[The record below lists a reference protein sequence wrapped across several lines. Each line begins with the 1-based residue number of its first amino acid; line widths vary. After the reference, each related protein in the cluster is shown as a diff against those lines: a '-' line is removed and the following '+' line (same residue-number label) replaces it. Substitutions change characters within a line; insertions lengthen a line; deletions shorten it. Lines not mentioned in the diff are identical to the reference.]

1 MMIIKS
7 SDPWRRVSFR
17 RCPILVC
24 RSVLSQQGQGSFRWE
39 SSTAQNQWLLALY
52 ASRRCHTTATNKQRR
67 GGRHRGHDWF
77 STILRSARC
86 KRSSYV
92 EMSRLIPYNTT
103 LMMTRFLVPKRSWHL
118 ENHFLESRPIRELPT
133 FFSRIS
139 STPPKTKNCVFGWF
153 THGVWHMPITTMY
166 SVVTYRCVIMTN
178 WWVQICH
185 EWYFDLG
192 NIYQNLLTW

>member
-77 STILRSARC
+77 STILRSARR
-86 KRSSYV
+86 KRSSYNV
-92 EMSRLIPYNTT
+92 EVDTIQYHFDDDTVFGSEAQLTSR
-103 LMMTRFLVPKRSWHL
+103 
-118 ENHFLESRPIRELPT
+118 ES
-133 FFSRIS
+133 FSRIS
-139 STPPKTKNCVFGWF
+139 TNPRT
-153 THGVWHMPITTMY
+153 THIFQSHIQHAAENKKLRFWLVHAWRVAHAYHNHVLCCHLQMRHNDKLM
-166 SVVTYRCVIMTN
+166 RTN
-178 WWVQICH
+178 LSWMIFWS
-185 EWYFDLG
+185 W
-192 NIYQNLLTW
+192 